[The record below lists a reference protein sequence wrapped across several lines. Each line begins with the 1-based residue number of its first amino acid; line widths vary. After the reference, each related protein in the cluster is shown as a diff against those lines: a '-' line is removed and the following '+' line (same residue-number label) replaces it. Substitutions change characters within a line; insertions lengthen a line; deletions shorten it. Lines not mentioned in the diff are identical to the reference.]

1 VAPSK
6 QEFPVALKIIGKTC
20 TGCSACEPECPND
33 AISEEGNIFIINPDK
48 CTECEG
54 HYDSAQCLA
63 VCPVDG
69 CIVPA

>member
-1 VAPSK
+1 M
-6 QEFPVALKIIGKTC
+6 ALKIVKADC

-33 AISEEGNIFIINPDK
+33 AISEKGAIFIINPEL

-54 HYDSAQCLA
+54 HYDTPQCVA